1 MRDFHASKTPFRYL
15 CPASKTFTK
24 PAWYRVCTANPNF
37 FFQLTFASF
46 CPTFLPVFFH
56 FHSAA
61 RTRFN
66 LRMPALVRSA
76 AAKFLT
82 PVLLA
87 ALSLASF
94 AEDPLPQ
101 IERLQTSPVLRH
113 LKKNDL
119 GHAPSNPAEH
129 TLAQMYLPPG
139 FKAEAVVSE
148 PDIHQPIAMTF
159 DERGRIWVAEA
170 YSYPVRQP
178 EGKGLDKIVIFEDT
192 DGDGKFETRKV
203 FAEGLNLVSGFE
215 VGFGGVWVGA
225 APYLL
230 FIADKNRDDKPD
242 GEPQIL
248 LDGFGYQDTHEC
260 LNSFMWGPDGWLYGN
275 QGVFNYGQIGKPGT
289 PPLGKQNEDTDSF
302 EQRDAPSSPSPLGG
316 ERVGVRGDSGA
327 KGKRRVELRAGVW
340 RYHPVRHEFEVFAEG
355 GSNQW
360 GLDYDEHGQI
370 FMTHCRSYWGR
381 GGTTHV
387 IQGGVFWNQA
397 NANYPDFIVAEPPRD
412 FPSFR
417 NYLLASARYD
427 HGAGGAGEPGSD
439 AIYGGHSHVGT
450 MIYYGDNWPAEY
462 RGRLFTHNLHG
473 HQINQQ
479 VNLRERSGFNTVHAG
494 RDMSFCAD
502 PKYVAVDLQYGPD
515 GSVYIIDWYDQQ
527 HCHNPNTERW
537 DRSNGR
543 IYRIQY
549 ADTYKPVKVDLAAMS
564 NDQLLDQQ
572 THSNQWYARTARR
585 LIQERAAES
594 KLGPDST
601 NFIHALRT
609 KLLRNN
615 SAKTRLAGYWI
626 AHAIGLVDE
635 VHVALLDPDEFVR
648 GWGVQLRFAFRN
660 PEATTLADKL
670 GSIPTLQDVAN
681 FDSSPLVRLYLAS
694 AVQRS
699 PNNELAWELI
709 EALAQQ
715 GEDRDD
721 RNIPY
726 LIWQGLATL
735 MKKDPERAFRL
746 AERTLLPQLADW
758 IYWYGSTLSDSAR
771 DKVVE
776 RISKS
781 EPKDQQRL
789 LAGLELALKTR
800 ANLQKPQAWD
810 ALAAQLYKSDNTPVV
825 HRAELVAA
833 AFGDQSRFPNLRTTL
848 AKSDAAND
856 AREHAFTVLSRAQD
870 SGSLD
875 TFIALLDDNRFRA
888 RIIPLLARFESPK
901 ASEALLSRLNNFNTD
916 EKNAALNTLT
926 SRASFAKDLLA
937 AIESGRIKRDA
948 VNAFHIRQF
957 TQLNNAEITVAV
969 SKTWGRIGTTEG
981 EKKTQITALEKV
993 FTEAPLWAFDTSA
1006 GRKHF
1011 QTICASCHKLGED
1024 GTRLGPDLTGS
1035 GKNGIN
1041 YYLENVIDPNAVIG
1055 TDFQMTVVET
1065 KDGDLI
1071 SGLLV
1076 NESPDAITIR
1086 TTATEEKISKSKIA
1100 KRHLSDKSLMPEG
1113 LLDTL
1118 GDREKIELLK
1128 YLTTH

>member
-1 MRDFHASKTPFRYL
+1 MPSPNRKTRYSL
-15 CPASKTFTK
+15 SALALF
-24 PAWYRVCTANPNF
+24 
-37 FFQLTFASF
+37 LTF
-46 CPTFLPVFFH
+46 
-56 FHSAA
+56 
-61 RTRFN
+61 
-66 LRMPALVRSA
+66 
-76 AAKFLT
+76 
-82 PVLLA
+82 
-87 ALSLASF
+87 LSLR
-94 AEDPLPQ
+94 AEDPLPHL
-101 IERLQTSPVLRH
+101 ERLQTSPVLRH

-148 PDIHQPIAMTF
+148 PDIHQPIAMAF

-170 YSYPVRQP
+170 YTYPVRQP
-178 EGKGLDKIVIFEDT
+178 EGQGLDKLVIFEDT

-275 QGVFNYGQIGKPGT
+275 QGVFNYAQIGKPGT
-289 PPLGKQNEDTDSF
+289 PKE
-302 EQRDAPSSPSPLGG
+302 
-316 ERVGVRGDSGA
+316 
-327 KGKRRVELRAGVW
+327 KRTELRAGVW

-397 NANYPDFIVAEPPRD
+397 NANYPDFIVADPPKD
-412 FPSFR
+412 FPEFR

-427 HGAGGAGEPGSD
+427 HGAGGAGERGSD

-515 GSVYIIDWYDQQ
+515 GAVYIIDWYDQQ
-527 HCHNPNTERW
+527 HCHNPNTEKW

-549 ADTYKPVKVDLAAMS
+549 AENYKPVKVDLAVL
-564 NDQLLDQQ
+564 DDHQLAAYLG
-572 THSNQWYARTARR
+572 HKNQWFVRTAER
-585 LIQERAAES
+585 LLQERRHFKNVDALIFEQLRKNIGSPSRASASAGASSAKGDAAVSDQSKRAGAAALPGWRSVVLLARLDALNEVNLSAALLSEDEYTHAWAVQMAAER
-594 KLGPDST
+594 KDPPM
-601 NFIHALRT
+601 
-609 KLLRNN
+609 
-615 SAKTRLAGYWI
+615 KTGFTIR
-626 AHAIGLVDE
+626 
-635 VHVALLDPDEFVR
+635 
-648 GWGVQLRFAFRN
+648 QFA
-660 PEATTLADKL
+660 
-670 GSIPTLQDVAN
+670 QD
-681 FDSSPLVRLYLAS
+681 D
-694 AVQRS
+694 RS
-699 PNNELAWELI
+699 PIVRRYLLSAAQRLPDDMAWQIVERI
-709 EALAQQ
+709 AQR

-726 LIWQGLATL
+726 LIWQGLAPL

-746 AERTLLPQLADW
+746 AQDTLLPQLTDW
-758 IYWYGSTLSDSAR
+758 INWYGATLSDRGRNELVNRLGMDSQRTDRLTKEKQAR
-771 DKVVE
+771 
-776 RISKS
+776 
-781 EPKDQQRL
+781 RL
-789 LAGLELALKTR
+789 AALELAMKTR
-800 ANLQKPQAWD
+800 ANVPKPASWD
-810 ALAAQLYKSDNTPVV
+810 TVAAAFYKSGDQTLIR
-825 HRAELVAA
+825 RAESVAA
-833 AFGDQSRFPNLRTTL
+833 AFGDHSRFGSLRSTL
-848 AKSDAAND
+848 TNPDAPRD
-856 AREHAFTVLSRAQD
+856 DREHAFSVLSRALD
-870 SGSLD
+870 PTSLEA
-875 TFIALLDDNRFRA
+875 FIELLGDDRFRA
-888 RIIPLLARFESPK
+888 RVIPLLARFESGK
-901 ASEALLSRLNNFNTD
+901 VSSALFARFDKFTID
-916 EKNAALNTLT
+916 ERNAALNTLT
-926 SRASFAKDLLA
+926 SRPSFAKALLE
-937 AIESGRIKRDA
+937 AIDNGQVKRDA
-948 VNAFHIRQF
+948 VNAFHIRQL
-957 TQLNNAEITVAV
+957 TQLNNPDITAAV
-969 SKTWGRIGTTEG
+969 TKTWGRIGTTEG
-981 EKKTQITALEKV
+981 EKKTQITSMEKV

-1041 YYLENVIDPNAVIG
+1041 YYLENIIDPNAVIG

-1086 TTATEEKISKSKIA
+1086 TTATEEKIAKSQIE
-1100 KRHLSDKSLMPEG
+1100 RRQLSDKSLMPES

-1118 GDREKIELLK
+1118 NDREKIELLK